1 MRNFLF
7 LVFILFA
14 MLFTSCTKNDVNV
27 NYKGNPAPLLK
38 NAYIKLPLGTV
49 KPMGWLKS
57 QLEDQAAGLTGNI
70 DNFWPDLVNSSWRG
84 GDGEAWERGPYYLD
98 GLVPLAY
105 ILNNDTLINK
115 VKRWIE
121 PILASSSDSGWY
133 GPAKNRDR
141 WPLAV
146 ANKVLMQYYEGSG
159 DKRALNVL
167 MKYFRYL
174 HDSPPDWPDKD
185 WRGVRAMENAVTG
198 YWLYRQTG
206 EPWILETIKSIE
218 NNSSDWTSYY
228 EKFPWDSAAVA
239 DKKIPLNW
247 GPDGLTAH
255 VVNNAMAIKY
265 PGLWYQQ
272 SKDERY
278 KKAVFAAI
286 EKYDLNHGQAGGRFS
301 GDEHLSGK
309 SPDRGS
315 ELCSVVEYMF
325 SLEELYEILGD
336 NRLADRLELLTFNS
350 LPGTTTPDMWA
361 HQYDQQSNQ
370 VLVSAAKRDWTTNG
384 DYSNIYGLMPDFAC
398 CLANMHQGWPKF
410 VESMWMATNDNG
422 LALVTYGPSVVKAK
436 VANGKDVTISEET
449 DYPFN
454 GSVKLTISTERPV
467 RFPLD
472 IRVPGWADSV
482 IIRYKKNSVVVKGDS
497 EYKIRARW
505 KNGDQIF
512 IEIPMNIRVEQRY
525 NKSLSI
531 LRGPLYFSLR
541 IDKEYKS
548 VKINYDN
555 FGYKGSVDWQITP
568 KSPWNYGL
576 LIDKDNIMRGLKVT
590 ENPIGKYP
598 FADKGDMVWSSDSGK
613 YIMITKNAPLV
624 ITARG
629 IRIPK
634 WTMRDNSADV
644 PPLSPVKP
652 EGDPEIIRLV
662 PYGCA
667 KLRITEFPVMDV
679 TLMEDMMKSSK

>member
-1 MRNFLF
+1 
-7 LVFILFA
+7 
-14 MLFTSCTKNDVNV
+14 
-27 NYKGNPAPLLK
+27 
-38 NAYIKLPLGTV
+38 
-49 KPMGWLKS
+49 
-57 QLEDQAAGLTGNI
+57 
-70 DNFWPDLVNSSWRG
+70 
-84 GDGEAWERGPYYLD
+84 
-98 GLVPLAY
+98 
-105 ILNNDTLINK
+105 
-115 VKRWIE
+115 
-121 PILASSSDSGWY
+121 
-133 GPAKNRDR
+133 
-141 WPLAV
+141 
-146 ANKVLMQYYEGSG
+146 
-159 DKRALNVL
+159 
-167 MKYFRYL
+167 
-174 HDSPPDWPDKD
+174 
-185 WRGVRAMENAVTG
+185 
-198 YWLYRQTG
+198 
-206 EPWILETIKSIE
+206 
-218 NNSSDWTSYY
+218 
-228 EKFPWDSAAVA
+228 
-239 DKKIPLNW
+239 
-247 GPDGLTAH
+247 
-255 VVNNAMAIKY
+255 
-265 PGLWYQQ
+265 
-272 SKDERY
+272 
-278 KKAVFAAI
+278 
-286 EKYDLNHGQAGGRFS
+286 
-301 GDEHLSGK
+301 
-309 SPDRGS
+309 
-315 ELCSVVEYMF
+315 
-325 SLEELYEILGD
+325 
-336 NRLADRLELLTFNS
+336 
-350 LPGTTTPDMWA
+350 
-361 HQYDQQSNQ
+361 
-370 VLVSAAKRDWTTNG
+370 
-384 DYSNIYGLMPDFAC
+384 
-398 CLANMHQGWPKF
+398 
-410 VESMWMATNDNG
+410 MWMATNDNG